1 MIRLVHVVWMLTVL
15 WCGLGPGNGWAA
27 NGGVVEPVVRKA
39 WQPDAQ
45 QQAWLAAHP
54 RIRLGD
60 DFAWPPFVFM
70 DEQREFSGISAGYVA
85 ALSRRLG
92 VAIEPV
98 RGLTWAQVME
108 QVKIGQIDM
117 LPAVVRSKE
126 REAFLNFTKPFIS
139 FPVVIAIHADG
150 MFVAGLEG
158 LAGRQVGVVRGYIT
172 HELLVRDFPSISLV
186 LFDNLAAGL
195 EALENRSV
203 EAVVD
208 NLGAITYET
217 RHLRLAHIKIAA
229 PTPYTF
235 ELAMAVRKDWP
246 ELVSLLDRGLAAMSG
261 QEKAAIENT
270 WLAVQVNFGVDLHTM
285 LLWGVPI
292 GVASLLVIG
301 VVMVWN
307 RKLQSQ
313 IVERRRVQDE
323 LEAASALLTQEIDE
337 RRQIQDELQRERDK
351 LADAKALAESANR
364 AKSDFLAAMSHE
376 IRTPMN
382 VVLGMSEML
391 METGLTSQQRRFVQ
405 TMHQSGKA
413 LLGVINDVL
422 DFSRIE
428 AGRFNLVEVPFSPR
442 LVLEET
448 VRLMRLAAEE
458 KGLVLKESVSPAI
471 PEVVSGDDSRV
482 RQVLINLLGNAIKFT
497 ALGGV
502 EARLAL
508 NAEAPDSMVFSVIDT
523 GIGITGEQIERIFEP
538 FVQADGGITRRYG
551 GTGLGLTICRRLVDM
566 MGGRIWV
573 ESQVGEGSGFH
584 FTLPVRAVDFP
595 VPAILSEVAQPGND
609 NPGLSILLAEDVEE
623 NRILFEA
630 YLQDGPHRLVMVEDG
645 LEAVNRVGQQRFD
658 VVVMDVQMPRMDG
671 YTAIR
676 RIREWERE
684 TGGVPLPIITL
695 SAHAMEGEMERCLE
709 AGGDL
714 YLSKPIS
721 KKILL
726 EALTRI
732 GNHGSPESES

>member
-1 MIRLVHVVWMLTVL
+1 MIRLVHAVWMVILL
-15 WCGLGPGNGWAA
+15 WCGLWPGNGWTASS
-27 NGGVVEPVVRKA
+27 GGVEPVVRKA
-39 WQPDAQ
+39 WQLDARER
-45 QQAWLAAHP
+45 AWLADHP

-60 DFAWPPFVFM
+60 DFVWPPFVFM
-70 DEQREFSGISAGYVA
+70 DEQGEFSGISAGYVA
-85 ALSRRLG
+85 ALSQRLG
-92 VAIEPV
+92 IAMEPV
-98 RGLTWAQVME
+98 PGLTWAQVME

-117 LPAVVRSKE
+117 LPAVVRSRE
-126 REAFLNFTKPFIS
+126 REAFLHFTKPFIS
-139 FPVVIAIHADG
+139 FPVVIATHADG
-150 MFVAGLEG
+150 VFVVGLEG
-158 LAGRQVGVVRGYIT
+158 LAGRQVGVVRSYIT
-172 HELLVRDFPSISLV
+172 HELLAREFPAIHLV
-186 LFDNLAAGL
+186 LFDKLAQGL
-195 EALENRSV
+195 EALENGRI

-229 PTPYTF
+229 PTPYRF

-246 ELVSLLDRGLAAMSG
+246 ELAALLDRGLEEMSSR
-261 QEKAAIENT
+261 EKAAIENT
-270 WLAVQVNFGVDLHTM
+270 WLAVQVYFGVDLQTM
-285 LLWGVPI
+285 LSWGVPI

-301 VVMVWN
+301 VVGVWN
-307 RKLQSQ
+307 RKLQRQ

-323 LEAASALLTQEIDE
+323 LEAASALLIQEIDE
-337 RRQIQDELQRERDK
+337 RRQIQDELQRERDN

-391 METGLTSQQRRFVQ
+391 MDTGLTPQQRRFAQ
-405 TMHQSGKA
+405 TMHQSGQA

-428 AGRFNLVEVPFSPR
+428 AGRFTLVDMPFSPR
-442 LVLEET
+442 RVLEET

-458 KGLVLKESVSPAI
+458 KGLAVQVSISPAI
-471 PEVVSGDDSRV
+471 PEVVAGDDSRV

-497 ALGGV
+497 ASGGV

-508 NAEAPDSMVFSVIDT
+508 NAEAPDSVVFSVIDT

-551 GTGLGLTICRRLVDM
+551 GTGLGLSICRRLVDM

-573 ESQVGEGSGFH
+573 ESRVGEGSGFH

-595 VPAILSEVAQPGND
+595 VPTTPSEVAPSVD
-609 NPGLSILLAEDVEE
+609 EDPGLSVLLAEDVEE

-630 YLQDGPHRLVMVEDG
+630 YLQDSPHRLVMVEDG
-645 LEAVNRVGQQRFD
+645 LEAVNRIQKQRFD

-684 TGGVPLPIITL
+684 TDGTPLPIITL
-695 SAHAMEGEMERCLE
+695 SAHAMEGELERCRE
-709 AGGDL
+709 AGGDV
-714 YLSKPIS
+714 YLSKPIG
-721 KKILL
+721 KRVLL
-726 EALTRI
+726 EALKRI
-732 GNHGSPESES
+732 VAQGRPKAE